1 MNNKEIL
8 EVYKDYCRKKDWK
21 QPMIPT
27 IYDEEQT
34 LGEIFSNLEGQSFR
48 AGVKQGNEE
57 SY

>member
-1 MNNKEIL
+1 
-8 EVYKDYCRKKDWK
+8 
-21 QPMIPT
+21 MIPT